1 MFYVPKCLR
10 KRRSQNHPGDQTI
23 LGLRAGA
30 SAEKRFV
37 AAVVESKRTEDFAQE
52 GGHLQELN
60 TKPAALQLPD
70 NNPEQQPQL
79 GIYAAYPPN

>member
-52 GGHLQELN
+52 GGFPKALEMLELFG
-60 TKPAALQLPD
+60 TTQASTAQLSWPTTG
-70 NNPEQQPQL
+70 EL
-79 GIYAAYPPN
+79 RRR